1 MREKFRF
8 LPLKNQQL
16 YEVDSPED
24 IRTIEPLQELHK
36 THVVKIKGKP
46 LSW

>member
-1 MREKFRF
+1 M
-8 LPLKNQQL
+8 PLKNQQL
-16 YEVDSPED
+16 YKVTLPEY